1 MACASLVAVI
11 VASPIVAGFVA
22 YPTYL
27 CLKKLSPHFIRSC
40 LILLNGAPI
49 FDVVLDCI
57 STVDLFLRGWMR
69 LGGAMLAVLLLSL
82 RFTLLYATLHPK
94 PTLGVVLGLYC
105 PGLLLL
111 IVHCLNKAESSQQ
124 PAATAKAGKLWQLQ
138 HLLVLL
144 ARSAGGC
151 TLEPASG
158 PAPMP

>member
-1 MACASLVAVI
+1 
-11 VASPIVAGFVA
+11 
-22 YPTYL
+22 
-27 CLKKLSPHFIRSC
+27 
-40 LILLNGAPI
+40 
-49 FDVVLDCI
+49 
-57 STVDLFLRGWMR
+57 
-69 LGGAMLAVLLLSL
+69 MLAVLLLSL

-111 IVHCLNKAESSQQ
+111 IVHRLNKAESSQQ

-144 ARSAGGC
+144 ATSAGGC